1 MKQVDKMYPDPLHF
15 PTLPLEGETDSGFT
29 RTEIID
35 FYILFKTLCKL
46 SLLEAVVNGDQHP
59 VIGVNEST
67 FRNYIK
73 QLCFEHDDM
82 CARFFEVANTEKDG
96 YRDWYQFFEAMKILK
111 TTDLKTKIDRFFKI
125 IDSDGNGMFDFDE
138 VSEICKMSLA
148 KFTTQEGIELRDI
161 AGEYFTDL
169 IFKAFDV
176 DPEELQLERQLANYM
191 EKSASGSSSAL

>member
-1 MKQVDKMYPDPLHF
+1 MVDGPRQPKKRVKRNFVAENKVMCRQRDVMKQVDKMYPDPLHF
-15 PTLPLEGETDSGFT
+15 LTLPLEGETDSGFT
-29 RTEIID
+29 RAEIID

-96 YRDWYQFFEAMKILK
+96 YLDWYQFFEAMKILK
-111 TTDLKTKIDRFFKI
+111 TTDLKTKID
-125 IDSDGNGMFDFDE
+125 
-138 VSEICKMSLA
+138 
-148 KFTTQEGIELRDI
+148 
-161 AGEYFTDL
+161 
-169 IFKAFDV
+169 
-176 DPEELQLERQLANYM
+176 
-191 EKSASGSSSAL
+191 SGTPL